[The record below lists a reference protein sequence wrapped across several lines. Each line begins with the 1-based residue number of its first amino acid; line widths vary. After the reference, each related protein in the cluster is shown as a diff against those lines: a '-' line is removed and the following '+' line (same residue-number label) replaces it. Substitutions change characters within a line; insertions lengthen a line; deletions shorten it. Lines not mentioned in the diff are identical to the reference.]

1 MYFGDKDLNLEK
13 LIFNLKP
20 VVFEAGDAIIE
31 IYKNG
36 AKAEYKEDG
45 SPVTIADRLSE
56 EIILKSLNSIAPN
69 IPIVSEENSISHKK
83 VFSDEYFLVDPLDG
97 TKEFLDFSGSGEF
110 TVNIGLISKNRPI
123 MGIIYSPNSGQLYYG
138 ISSEGSFFENN
149 NGDIFNLKVKK
160 GETDDIIAIA
170 SKNHLSSKSE
180 TWLADRKIKN
190 IISASSSIK
199 FCAIA
204 KGDADV
210 YPRFSPTMEWDTAAG
225 DAILTGAG
233 GRVTEGDSNKP
244 LLYGKP
250 NYRNLDFI
258 AWSKL
263 EFF

>member
-1 MYFGDKDLNLEK
+1 MNLEK

-138 ISSEGSFFENN
+138 ISTEGSFSENK
-149 NGDIFNLKVKK
+149 NGAIFNLKVNK
-160 GETDDIIAIA
+160 GEMP
-170 SKNHLSSKSE
+170 
-180 TWLADRKIKN
+180 W
-190 IISASSSIK
+190 
-199 FCAIA
+199 
-204 KGDADV
+204 
-210 YPRFSPTMEWDTAAG
+210 
-225 DAILTGAG
+225 
-233 GRVTEGDSNKP
+233 P
-244 LLYGKP
+244 L
-250 NYRNLDFI
+250 
-258 AWSKL
+258 
-263 EFF
+263 

>member
-1 MYFGDKDLNLEK
+1 MNLEK
-13 LIFNLKP
+13 LISNLKP
-20 VVFEAGDAIIE
+20 VVFEAGNAIMK

-36 AKAEYKEDG
+36 AKAEYKKDG

-97 TKEFLDFSGSGEF
+97 TKEFLDFSGLGEF

-123 MGIIYSPNSGQLYYG
+123 MGIIYSPNSEQLYYG
-138 ISSEGSFFENN
+138 ISTEGSFFENK
-149 NGDIFNLKVKK
+149 NGKICDLKVKK
-160 GETDDIIAIA
+160 PKTDHIIAIA
-170 SKNHLSSKSE
+170 SKNHLSLQTEK
-180 TWLADRKIKN
+180 WLADRKINN
-190 IISASSSIK
+190 IISASSSKK
-199 FCAIA
+199 FCVIA
-204 KGDADV
+204 NGEADV

-233 GRVTEGDSNKP
+233 GRVTVGDSNKI
-244 LLYGKP
+244 LLYGKS
-250 NYRNLDFI
+250 NYRNLEFI

-263 EFF
+263 KFF

>member
-1 MYFGDKDLNLEK
+1 MNLEK

-83 VFSDEYFLVDPLDG
+83 VFSDEFFLVDPLDG

-138 ISSEGSFFENN
+138 ISTEGSFFENN
-149 NGDIFNLKVKK
+149 NGEIFNYHELKETYK
-160 GETDDIIAIA
+160 GKGFAGITGCDTE
-170 SKNHLSSKSE
+170 L
-180 TWLADRKIKN
+180 LAWGLDE
-190 IISASSSIK
+190 
-199 FCAIA
+199 F
-204 KGDADV
+204 G
-210 YPRFSPTMEWDTAAG
+210 
-225 DAILTGAG
+225 
-233 GRVTEGDSNKP
+233 
-244 LLYGKP
+244 
-250 NYRNLDFI
+250 LDFLD
-258 AWSKL
+258 KL
-263 EFF
+263 DSMHGFAYYDKRKQKK

>member
-20 VVFEAGDAIIE
+20 VVFEAGDAIMK

-97 TKEFLDFSGSGEF
+97 TKEFLDFSGFGEF

-123 MGIIYSPNSGQLYYG
+123 MGIIYSPNSEQLYYG
-138 ISSEGSFFENN
+138 ISTEGSFSENK
-149 NGDIFNLKVKK
+149 NGKILNLKAKK
-160 GETDDIIAIA
+160 NETDEIIAIA
-170 SKNHLSSKSE
+170 SKNHLSLKTE

-233 GRVTEGDSNKP
+233 GRVTLGDSDK
-244 LLYGKP
+244 LLFYGKP

-258 AWSKL
+258 AWSKIK
-263 EFF
+263 FI